1 MFRRL
6 AIGLAILFALAKPV
20 AAADG
25 QKIFQLQ
32 CRTCHLA
39 KSSLSGPSLIGAS
52 KRSIAALPDYVY
64 SRALKGKSGNWT
76 DANLDAYLASP
87 KTFAPGGRMPGAWP
101 VAADRAAVIAYMK
114 TLN

>member
-1 MFRRL
+1 MFRP
-6 AIGLAILFALAKPV
+6 FALSLATLLV
-20 AAADG
+20 LATSATAADG
-25 QKIFQLQ
+25 KKIFQLQ

-39 KSSLSGPSLIGAS
+39 KSSLSGPALNGVSNRA
-52 KRSIAALPDYVY
+52 IAALPDYVY
-64 SRALKGKSGNWT
+64 STALKGKSGNWT